1 MKKILLLCL
10 SVLFTNFLMAQ
21 SITANTSSPNTEVGI
36 ANTFNFTL
44 NPGTSAGKTHY
55 RIDNWLIIANI
66 NSGTIAGNING
77 QSSSNYYYN
86 PPSNEIIDIVS

>member
-66 NSGTIAGNING
+66 NSGTR
-77 QSSSNYYYN
+77 
-86 PPSNEIIDIVS
+86 EILMGSLRRIIITIHLLMK